1 MRNVKF
7 EENELLVMA
16 MFDAGNRRES
26 MERIEEIIPHVE
38 EDQEIY
44 SLVLQTIE
52 KLKRITDMDYHRID
66 LEGYKQELEDGE

>member
-52 KLKRITDMDYHRID
+52 KLITDMDYHRID
-66 LEGYKQELEDGE
+66 LEEYKQEPEEEE

>member
-1 MRNVKF
+1 MKF
-7 EENELLVMA
+7 EENEMLVMA
-16 MFDAGNRRES
+16 MFDAGNRRET
-26 MERIEEIIPHVE
+26 MERLEEIIPHVE

>member
-16 MFDAGNRRES
+16 MFDAGNRRETK
-26 MERIEEIIPHVE
+26 ERI

-66 LEGYKQELEDGE
+66 LEGYKQEPEDGE